1 MSEES
6 ARRESFSGLVFGSGV
21 WGSSVLGCGGLGS
34 AALVCDVWWC
44 GVWWCDVLGS
54 GVPAVWCGVLGS
66 AALASLSSAVC
77 MVNGTPCTTTVWEE
91 NAQALTSRLFSR
103 GKG

>member
-1 MSEES
+1 M
-6 ARRESFSGLVFGSGV
+6 L
-21 WGSSVLGCGGLGS
+21 GSSALVCGLLGCGLLG
-34 AALVCDVWWC
+34 C
-44 GVWWCDVLGS
+44 GVWRCDVLGS

-103 GKG
+103 GKGEQHS